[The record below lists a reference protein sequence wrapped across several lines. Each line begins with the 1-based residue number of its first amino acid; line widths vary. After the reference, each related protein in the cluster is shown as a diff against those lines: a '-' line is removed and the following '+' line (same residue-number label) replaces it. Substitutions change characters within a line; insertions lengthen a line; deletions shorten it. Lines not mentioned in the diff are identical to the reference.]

1 MAAAVGLIMTMSLTV
16 SLVALP
22 NLRLIMAEGSNSDL
36 QFKSNRQLLPHPPMP
51 PHKHHHSSAG
61 YHGCFGI
68 SDDEVLSTATD
79 YFGDDVPPCAIYVN
93 DTLVAGSGGDSSHSS
108 STGGSSS
115 GSGGWWSGW
124 FGGGG
129 GSSGG
134 GSGGG
139 GSDGGSSGS
148 GNGGSNYDGN
158 DNEDADNNER
168 AVNNDDAMN
177 NNYYGN
183 ANADDGDYGSPL
195 VYFDLS
201 DCQSY
206 SNLWLWDLALSCDN
220 STSLVN
226 CQCQSA
232 EILFQY
238 GTLQCPDGSS
248 EAPYCPKNCPICNT
262 CMELIGCIDKTP
274 FAKRIPVDI
283 PVNLE
288 KTINRALPIALGVA
302 AAIVTLLAGVTAHK
316 YKNQN
321 RDHGKSA
328 NSLNSS
334 LVDGQSESTVEI
346 DIAGNAHVID
356 VA

>member
-1 MAAAVGLIMTMSLTV
+1 MYLAV
-16 SLVALP
+16 SLLALP
-22 NLRLIMAEGSNSDL
+22 SLSLINADDPNSGL
-36 QFKSNRQLLPHPPMP
+36 KLLKSIRQLLPHPPMP
-51 PHKHHHSSAG
+51 PHKHHSSKG

-93 DTLVAGSGGDSSHSS
+93 DTLVAGSGGTSSHSS
-108 STGGSSS
+108 STGDSSS

-124 FGGGG
+124 FGGGESG
-129 GSSGG
+129 GGESSGSSGG
-134 GSGGG
+134 GSSGS
-139 GSDGGSSGS
+139 GSDGSSSAGA
-148 GNGGSNYDGN
+148 NYDGN
-158 DNEDADNNER
+158 DNGDVDNNDR

-183 ANADDGDYGSPL
+183 TNADDDNYGSPL

-238 GTLQCPDGSS
+238 GTLKCPDGTS
-248 EAPYCPKNCPICNT
+248 EAPYCPSNCPICNT
-262 CMELIGCIDKTP
+262 CMQLMGCIDKTP
-274 FAKRIPVDI
+274 IAKRIPVDI
-283 PVNLE
+283 PVSLE
-288 KTINRALPIALGVA
+288 KTINRALPIALGVT

-316 YKNQN
+316 HRSQN

-328 NSLNSS
+328 DSLNSS
-334 LVDGQSESTVEI
+334 LVGGQSESTVEI
-346 DIAGNAHVID
+346 DIAGNAHIID